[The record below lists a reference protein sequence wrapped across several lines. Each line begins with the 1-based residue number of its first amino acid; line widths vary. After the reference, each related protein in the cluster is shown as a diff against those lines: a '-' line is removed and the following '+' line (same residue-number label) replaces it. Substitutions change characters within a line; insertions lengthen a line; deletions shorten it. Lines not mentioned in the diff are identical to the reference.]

1 MRKLDPDKHAAR
13 RGQILNAAIQ
23 CFAERGFHQT
33 STAQICAAAGMS
45 PGNLF
50 HYFPSKD
57 AIIEAIVLEDSAAMA
72 ARSAELAREGDLRVA
87 LHRML
92 DEALASLADPL
103 YRRISM
109 ELMAEAVRNARL
121 FALVAENEAARR
133 AGWRRLLQ
141 GAQAKG
147 QIAAGAEP
155 ELLVDALL
163 VQLDGVFSRLLLDG
177 DFDLDRYRDL
187 LEQQLNS
194 LWRAA

>member
-103 YRRISM
+103 YRRSSM

>member
-133 AGWRRLLQ
+133 AGWRQLLQ
-141 GAQAKG
+141 GAQAAG

>member
-133 AGWRRLLQ
+133 ARGRRQLQ
-141 GAQAKG
+141 SAQAQG

>member
-133 AGWRRLLQ
+133 AGWRWLLQ

-177 DFDLDRYRDL
+177 NFNLDRYRDL

>member
-13 RGQILNAAIQ
+13 RGQILNAATQ

-72 ARSAELAREGDLRVA
+72 ARSAELAREDDLRAA
-87 LHRML
+87 LRRML

>member
-87 LHRML
+87 LHCML

-133 AGWRRLLQ
+133 AGWRQLLQ
-141 GAQAKG
+141 GAQAAG